1 MNRDNTPG
9 ILVSGQDLGGSVD
22 RGVKGGQ
29 WGAPF
34 VDINVIHCTPSIYH
48 FLQSTL
54 TLPSSF
60 VFIAIT
66 FRDAIQIHSLSRIA

>member
-34 VDINVIHCTPSIYH
+34 VDINVIPPFVDINVIHCTPSIYH
-48 FLQSTL
+48 FFTIYLD
-54 TLPSSF
+54 SS
-60 VFIAIT
+60 
-66 FRDAIQIHSLSRIA
+66 

>member
-29 WGAPF
+29 WG
-34 VDINVIHCTPSIYH
+34 CTLCRHKRYIVLLVFII